1 MSRHVGAIVTN
12 SVGYT
17 LGVGWNDPPSGQVPC
32 ALRTAKDL
40 TSNLD
45 EVAFS
50 AYERGEQ
57 FIQHISNSG
66 IGDNPFCFCDE
77 LSIIQKKKSREYTRA
92 LHAEENALIQSMVH
106 GAKALKGGI
115 LYTTDSPCTLCSKKA
130 YQAGIGRVVY
140 IEEYPGISI
149 EHSIKVGEHSI
160 KVDQFEGVTGLS
172 YFKLFSPVMPEK
184 DYLKLYA

>member
-1 MSRHVGAIVTN
+1 M
-12 SVGYT
+12 
-17 LGVGWNDPPSGQVPC
+17 
-32 ALRTAKDL
+32 
-40 TSNLD
+40 D

-57 FIQHISNSG
+57 FIQHISNSS

-77 LSIIQKKKSREYTRA
+77 LSIIDDKKSREYTRA

-106 GAKALKGGI
+106 GAKSLIGGT

-130 YQAGIGRVVY
+130 YQARVGRIVY

-149 EHSIKVGEHSI
+149 DHSIKVGDHSI

-172 YFKLFSPVMPEK
+172 FFKLFSPVMPEK
-184 DYLKLYA
+184 DYLKLYT